1 MSKTLIRQLVLSAA
15 GLMAAQAAC
24 AADIGF
30 YVGGFY
36 GMSEKEESIGDY
48 QGYSRQVNND
58 FGYTPDS
65 FTQTLDSRSKSYGF
79 VGGYRLLEN
88 LAVEGGYMQLG
99 VSKYRDRASGSFA
112 GIPTDADPNP
122 PDVPSDL
129 VINIDS
135 EIGGIALS
143 ALGILPVSY
152 RGEVYGRA
160 GLMFSTHEV
169 RRYLNDDSGG
179 PPLRDAASESSTD
192 FLAGIGASF
201 LVAEVYTLR
210 AEYIR
215 VFDAGNEDFGEGDVS
230 MLTVGVTVR
239 F

>member
-1 MSKTLIRQLVLSAA
+1 MSKTLIRHLVLSAA
-15 GLMAAQAAC
+15 GLLAAQAAC
-24 AADIGF
+24 SADIGF

-36 GMSEKEESIGDY
+36 GVSEKDETLGIY
-48 QGYSRQVNND
+48 QSFSQDVDPAIGYSR
-58 FGYTPDS
+58 DS
-65 FTQTLDSRSKSYGF
+65 FTQTLDSRSKAYGF
-79 VGGYRLLEN
+79 IGGYRLFEN
-88 LAVEGGYMQLG
+88 LAIEGGYMQLG
-99 VSKYRDRASGSFA
+99 VSKYRDRASGTYSGLA
-112 GIPTDADPNP
+112 TDANPNP
-122 PDVPSDL
+122 ADIPADL
-129 VINIDS
+129 TLNVDS
-135 EIGGIALS
+135 EIGGIAIS

-160 GLMFSTHEV
+160 GVMFSTHDFV
-169 RRYLNDDSGG
+169 FYLNDNLGG
-179 PPLRDAASESSTD
+179 PPIRDGFSESSTD

-215 VFDAGNEDFGEGDVS
+215 VFDAGNEDLGEGDVS